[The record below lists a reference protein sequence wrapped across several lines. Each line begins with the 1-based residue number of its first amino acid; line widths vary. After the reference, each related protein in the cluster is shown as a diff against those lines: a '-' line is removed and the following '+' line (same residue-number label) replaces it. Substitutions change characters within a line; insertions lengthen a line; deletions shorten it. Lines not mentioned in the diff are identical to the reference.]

1 MKKIEIKKCVIGE
14 GLPKICVPLVGK
26 TEEDIA
32 GQAQKICDC
41 KSRIDIVEFRAD
53 YYEGLQDIPRLLAF
67 LEKLYAMLG
76 DKVLLF
82 TIRSESEGGEKLKL
96 KTPDVYDINR
106 AVIESTIP
114 DMVDVEL
121 YSGDEDVDKLV
132 KLAHEK
138 GIYIV
143 MSNHD
148 FNKTPEVQDMVSR
161 MCRMQD
167 MGADIAKIAVMPQNN
182 EQLINLFTATSIMNT
197 KYARVPVITISM
209 GKLGAL
215 SRIAGQ
221 VFGSSVTFA
230 ALEQSSAPGQIP
242 VDELDEMMTKI
253 DKYCN

>member
-1 MKKIEIKKCVIGE
+1 
-14 GLPKICVPLVGK
+14 
-26 TEEDIA
+26 
-32 GQAQKICDC
+32 
-41 KSRIDIVEFRAD
+41 
-53 YYEGLQDIPRLLAF
+53 
-67 LEKLYAMLG
+67 
-76 DKVLLF
+76 
-82 TIRSESEGGEKLKL
+82 
-96 KTPDVYDINR
+96 
-106 AVIESTIP
+106 
-114 DMVDVEL
+114 
-121 YSGDEDVDKLV
+121 
-132 KLAHEK
+132 
-138 GIYIV
+138 
-143 MSNHD
+143 
-148 FNKTPEVQDMVSR
+148 MVSR

-242 VDELDEMMTKI
+242 VAELDEMMTKI

>member
-1 MKKIEIKKCVIGE
+1 
-14 GLPKICVPLVGK
+14 
-26 TEEDIA
+26 
-32 GQAQKICDC
+32 
-41 KSRIDIVEFRAD
+41 
-53 YYEGLQDIPRLLAF
+53 
-67 LEKLYAMLG
+67 
-76 DKVLLF
+76 
-82 TIRSESEGGEKLKL
+82 
-96 KTPDVYDINR
+96 
-106 AVIESTIP
+106 
-114 DMVDVEL
+114 MVDVEL

-242 VDELDEMMTKI
+242 VAELDEMMTKI